1 MSPARQPSP
10 PSGAARGR
18 GRGRG
23 REDDAGARARAVA
36 AAVNR
41 DLSAPA
47 LRVGPA
53 PGRLEPA
60 PSGFAALDEASGLG
74 GFPRGRF
81 SEIVGRATAGRETI
95 AARTV
100 AGGMAVGAAGAGSDS
115 RSGGRSGGSAEGLS
129 AWIDVSGALDVAW
142 LAEQGVDL
150 ARLAILRPPRPLD
163 ALAIAARLAACGQL
177 DVLVLDALTD
187 LPAGGGTSEAIARFV
202 RATTPRLAR
211 SSTALLVL
219 SAPDR
224 HSTPL
229 AHAAALRVSLHRV
242 GLLRRGGVFRGWRTR
257 ARILKSPGMQGGEP
271 GLEVWL

>member
-1 MSPARQPSP
+1 MSPAKKPAP
-10 PSGAARGR
+10 PTPPPQGRDEGRDEGR
-18 GRGRG
+18 GEAQRRGSR

-41 DLSAPA
+41 DLSTPA

-53 PGRLEPA
+53 PGHLEPA
-60 PSGFAALDEASGLG
+60 SSGFAALDEASGLG

-81 SEIVGRATAGRETI
+81 SELIGRATAGRETI
-95 AARTV
+95 AARSL
-100 AGGMAVGAAGAGSDS
+100 AASE
-115 RSGGRSGGSAEGLS
+115 AEGLS

-163 ALAIAARLAACGQL
+163 ALAIAARLVACGQL
-177 DVLVLDALTD
+177 DRLVLDALPD
-187 LPAGGGTSEAIARFV
+187 LPPGGATSEALSRFV
-202 RATTPRLAR
+202 RAATPRLAR
-211 SSTALLVL
+211 SSTALLIL
-219 SAPDR
+219 TDPDR
-224 HSTPL
+224 HCTPL

-242 GLLRRGGVFRGWRTR
+242 GLLRSGGVFRGWRTR
-257 ARILKSPGMQGGEP
+257 ARILKSPGMRGGEP